1 MPTDE
6 KEMVQHL
13 LASRPG
19 MTLRNIKFCRGDR
32 PVITKEEFGEQVS
45 KVVNQ
50 RSERNGALTPARSDL
65 ASIDVRSFV
74 ANIG

>member
-6 KEMVQHL
+6 KELMRHL

-32 PVITKEEFGEQVS
+32 EVITKEEFAEQVC
-45 KVVNQ
+45 KVVDQ
-50 RSERNGALTPARSDL
+50 RDEQASTHEPARSTV
-65 ASIDVRSFV
+65 APIDVRRV
-74 ANIG
+74 IAYIL